1 MYWIIFGI
9 VDLFVLA
16 VFGTLLHLRKKKR
29 WESLFNDYELKEDLP
44 KEVQEKYWE
53 DATALDAKLFFRIFL
68 LIQLGAIGSYFTAW
82 IWLFIVCAAIY
93 IVIWYRYAFLKIKV
107 KYQKQKESFH

>member
-16 VFGTLLHLRKKKR
+16 VFGTLLHLRKKKS
-29 WESLFNDYELKEDLP
+29 WESLFNDYALKADLP

-53 DATALDAKLFFRIFL
+53 DATAMVATLFFRIFF
-68 LIQLGAIGSYFTAW
+68 LILLGAIGCVFTVW
-82 IWLFIVCAAIY
+82 YRWLYGCTVIY
-93 IVIWYRYAFLKIKV
+93 CVIWY
-107 KYQKQKESFH
+107 

>member
-16 VFGTLLHLRKKKR
+16 VFGTLLHLRKKKS
-29 WESLFNDYELKEDLP
+29 WESLFNDYELK
-44 KEVQEKYWE
+44 VQEKYWE

-93 IVIWYRYAFLKIKV
+93 IVIWYGYAFLKIKV